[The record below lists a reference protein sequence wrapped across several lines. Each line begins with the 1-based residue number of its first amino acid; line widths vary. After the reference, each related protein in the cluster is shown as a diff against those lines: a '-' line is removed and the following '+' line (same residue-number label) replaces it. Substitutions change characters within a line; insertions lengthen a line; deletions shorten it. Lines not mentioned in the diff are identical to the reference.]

1 MRDLAE
7 LEESAESEPLRV
19 LIADDHELVRRGLR
33 MVLEAEPDIA
43 VVGEAATSD
52 EARDA
57 ALALRPDLLLLDL
70 RMPGSAAPSV
80 CADVLAASPETHVV
94 VLSTFDD
101 DSDVRAMMDA
111 GASGYLLKDVQP
123 DTLARSIR
131 NIADGSVVM
140 NPEIARRLMQSK
152 GSDPSSLEDPLSP
165 RELEVLQLMARG
177 LKNREIAQA
186 MWISESTV
194 KTHVGRVIQKLGQRD
209 RTQAVLDAIKRGIVA
224 VDGV

>member
-1 MRDLAE
+1 
-7 LEESAESEPLRV
+7 
-19 LIADDHELVRRGLR
+19 

-177 LKNREIAQA
+177 LKNREIAQS

>member
-1 MRDLAE
+1 
-7 LEESAESEPLRV
+7 
-19 LIADDHELVRRGLR
+19 
-33 MVLEAEPDIA
+33 MVLEAEPDIV

-131 NIADGSVVM
+131 NIADGS
-140 NPEIARRLMQSK
+140 PTA
-152 GSDPSSLEDPLSP
+152 
-165 RELEVLQLMARG
+165 A
-177 LKNREIAQA
+177 
-186 MWISESTV
+186 W
-194 KTHVGRVIQKLGQRD
+194 
-209 RTQAVLDAIKRGIVA
+209 
-224 VDGV
+224 